1 MWDLKALATTF
12 LEKVRWILGRTRSP
26 RPSQAYR
33 GKKTQDPEF
42 PDARKLQAWEPLN
55 TYYIELDPNAD
66 ELADGSNSGP
76 ICTEMRLV
84 AELDLTCSTKKDQ

>member
-1 MWDLKALATTF
+1 M
-12 LEKVRWILGRTRSP
+12 EKVRWILGRTRSP

-66 ELADGSNSGP
+66 ELVADGSVPGP

>member
-33 GKKTQDPEF
+33 EKKTQDPES
-42 PDARKLQAWEPLN
+42 PRPSRKEWEPLN
-55 TYYIELDPNAD
+55 TYYIELDANAD